1 MDNGCN
7 HIIVAPEDQ
16 ENTIF
21 TCPSDTFSYRSK
33 YFDLCNARAIF

>member
-33 YFDLCNARAIF
+33 YFDLCNACAIF